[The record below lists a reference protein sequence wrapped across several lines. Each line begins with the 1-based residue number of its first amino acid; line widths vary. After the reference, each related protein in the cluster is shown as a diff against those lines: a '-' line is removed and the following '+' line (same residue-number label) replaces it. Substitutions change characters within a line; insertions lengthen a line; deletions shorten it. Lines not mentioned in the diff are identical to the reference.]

1 MADVKRFCASCDLC
15 QRTAPKGMVRKVP
28 LQNPPLIDTPFRR
41 VAIDLIG
48 PISPASGSG
57 KKYILTMVDYASRYP
72 EAVAL
77 KGVETERVAEA
88 LVAIFFRV
96 GVPAEVLSDRGT
108 QFTSAVMKEV
118 SRLLGLTQLHT
129 TPYHPQGNGLV
140 ERFNGTLKNMLR
152 KMCEEKPSDWDR
164 YLPAVLFAYRE
175 ALQDSVGFSP
185 FELLYGRTVRGPVSI
200 LKELWTKEQE
210 AEEVKTTYQYV
221 VDLRNRLEETCQFA
235 RESLQRAR
243 QIQKRQFDKKTKE
256 RKLEAGDKVLLL
268 LPTDHNKILMH

>member
-1 MADVKRFCASCDLC
+1 MSTGHEALMAGHLRKSKTAGRIMSSFFWPGAMADVKRFCASCDMC
-15 QRTAPKGMVRKVP
+15 QRTTPKGMVKKVP

-57 KKYILTMVDYASRYP
+57 KKYILTTVDYATRYP

-77 KGVETERVAEA
+77 KGIETERVPET
-88 LVAIFFRV
+88 LVEIFFQSRSTSRGPQRSRYSV
-96 GVPAEVLSDRGT
+96 HLCSDEGS
-108 QFTSAVMKEV
+108 Q
-118 SRLLGLTQLHT
+118 QLHT
-129 TPYHPQGNGLV
+129 TPYHQQGNGLV

-175 ALQDSVGFSP
+175 APQDIVGFSL

-210 AEEVKTTYQYV
+210 ADEVKTTHQY
-221 VDLRNRLEETCQFA
+221 
-235 RESLQRAR
+235 
-243 QIQKRQFDKKTKE
+243 
-256 RKLEAGDKVLLL
+256 G
-268 LPTDHNKILMH
+268 

>member
-175 ALQDSVGFSP
+175 APQDIVGFSL

-210 AEEVKTTYQYV
+210 ADEVKTTYQY
-221 VDLRNRLEETCQFA
+221 
-235 RESLQRAR
+235 
-243 QIQKRQFDKKTKE
+243 
-256 RKLEAGDKVLLL
+256 G
-268 LPTDHNKILMH
+268 

>member
-1 MADVKRFCASCDLC
+1 MSSFFWPGAMADVKRFCASCDLC

-96 GVPAEVLSDRGT
+96 GVPAEVLNVRGT
-108 QFTSAVMKEV
+108 QSTSAVLKEV
-118 SRLLGLTQLHT
+118 SRLLGLTHLHT
-129 TPYHPQGNGLV
+129 APYHQQGNGLV
-140 ERFNGTLKNMLR
+140 ESFNETLKNMLR
-152 KMCEEKPSDWDR
+152 KMCR
-164 YLPAVLFAYRE
+164 RE
-175 ALQDSVGFSP
+175 
-185 FELLYGRTVRGPVSI
+185 TVRLGSVSSGSIICVPGGASRQRGI
-200 LKELWTKEQE
+200 LP
-210 AEEVKTTYQYV
+210 
-221 VDLRNRLEETCQFA
+221 
-235 RESLQRAR
+235 
-243 QIQKRQFDKKTKE
+243 I
-256 RKLEAGDKVLLL
+256 
-268 LPTDHNKILMH
+268 